1 MPSSL
6 VQRIRIRSNALFAD
20 SSAANAPSYPAHA
33 VEANPANTI
42 EMAHSTGYRV
52 RRHVLA
58 AIGCDFSLQRRM
70 EGRGGVSQHFRA
82 GRSRRPWF
90 ADSGGI
96 GCRRSG
102 PTPAR
107 TAHPF
112 EAAGAGRLIGRRL
125 PVDELAMNFRSLR
138 VDTDISRSSSSRRRS
153 SRKCG
158 ANTRLCSIASTLVSN
173 STPMRSLSGTPS
185 FMSKKMFASLSPR
198 LLCRSLD
205 HGKSPTQGGHLKWF
219 AGMWGLVPR

>member
-1 MPSSL
+1 MRRLIPLVPSRQTQQVQSKRPIQRGIGSAAMCWRPLAATSACSGEWRDAEAFRSTSAL
-6 VQRIRIRSNALFAD
+6 VGAADHGSRTVAALGAGDRDRLPLGPRTHSRPPAPACLFA
-20 SSAANAPSYPAHA
+20 
-33 VEANPANTI
+33 
-42 EMAHSTGYRV
+42 
-52 RRHVLA
+52 
-58 AIGCDFSLQRRM
+58 
-70 EGRGGVSQHFRA
+70 A
-82 GRSRRPWF
+82 GF
-90 ADSGGI
+90 
-96 GCRRSG
+96 
-102 PTPAR
+102 
-107 TAHPF
+107 
-112 EAAGAGRLIGRRL
+112 
-125 PVDELAMNFRSLR
+125 PVDERAMNFRSLR